1 MFGEKSVSA
10 MLRHVESISTALSV
24 SSLVVP
30 SLCWKWSLQAAGF
43 VRARQNKCLKNY
55 IKIIKRQQLDH

>member
-10 MLRHVESISTALSV
+10 MLRHVESKSTALSV
-24 SSLVVP
+24 SLLVV
-30 SLCWKWSLQAAGF
+30 LCGKWRLQAAGF

>member
-10 MLRHVESISTALSV
+10 MLRHVESKSTALSV
-24 SSLVVP
+24 SLLVV
-30 SLCWKWSLQAAGF
+30 LCGKWRLQAAGF

-55 IKIIKRQQLDH
+55 I